1 MKKILKNFLNGT
13 DKKDRFFITKVILWI
28 LMIVLFLK
36 LFYLTIVKG
45 DYYRDMSENTRIRDV
60 EIAAPRGNIY
70 DRNGEI
76 LATNKTV
83 FTASILKNEFLE
95 HDIEERN
102 KNLRDLSRL
111 LELDGSNINPDYVLS
126 LNLIKYKDK
135 KAYSSE
141 ELSPMEKMIEIIKD
155 NDILKTLIYK
165 EEEDKGYKYRVID
178 TVFKSMRN
186 KGIDLPVMSKNGKI
200 EFVNPEG
207 SKFLKENSYYE
218 GEPVYEFLGRVLNKD
233 EGIIRNILN
242 HPVGRKLAFEQL
254 KESNLEENL
263 ELVPM
268 GFQDEMA
275 LWETKSKLAKEYP
288 EITGKSSAK
297 DDFVA
302 IVKKSSL
309 DELISNVT
317 INSKEE
323 EQIKVPAKYAL
334 ELLDKNNIKHNL
346 KVVLDEQDP
355 NHPVA
360 NVEYK
365 DDDKHELNA
374 KDMLI
379 SLLSENNLLKEF
391 ITDDDIKYIAQ
402 TINTNKNIL
411 PSISVKDWTYSYEKN
426 IDDMYE
432 RFKLDRKKDNIKK
445 LYKEI
450 IEYYELEEYELY
462 DQYNILKLY
471 DLINKHGDLRY
482 VPLDLTYNLSEV
494 TFASIEERFPLGSG
508 IIVDSEPIRYY
519 PEGSLA
525 SHTIGYIGK
534 ISTEVEK
541 NEYLSDENYN
551 LASLIG
557 KNGIEESQERQLKGI
572 NGSRR
577 VKVDNRGNVTEV
589 LGETK
594 PTPGNDVY
602 VSLDKNIQKVAED
615 ALKETINSLQ
625 TDNVFNS
632 KWGDVNFVNSNTT
645 GQYKDASSGSVVV
658 LNAKTGQLVALAN
671 APDINLNMF
680 STGISA
686 SDWKNL
692 FPKDERDLL
701 APRPLLNMALQSAIQ
716 PGSTFKLATSLAGL
730 ETGLNPDY
738 TIKCQGFIEVGGRTF
753 QDAIWGLNRGVHG
766 NEGTREAIRDSCNY
780 YFYNLA
786 LGVDK
791 GSKENGP
798 YKLSVDDVAKYA
810 KILGLGEKTGID
822 INIPKETVGTL
833 PDRNIK
839 KATYRNLYKSFLEE
853 NSKKYLVESNIKK
866 EELEEKIQTM
876 LKWIDEKEVPSETEI
891 VRRLKSLGFDTVKVV
906 GDSKQNFPAQ
916 IKYNYI
922 DQSNWLVG
930 DSLNVV
936 IGQGQNAYSPI
947 QMARYMATIA
957 NGGTKNKV
965 SVIDE
970 VKDPISGRVIYKNS
984 PTGNKIEIE
993 DFSALQV
1000 IKEGAN
1006 MAANEGHTGRV
1017 LGKLPFEMGVK
1028 SGTAE
1033 VGFTNPVTHKPYSD
1047 YGWMIGFAPYDNPE
1061 YVIAAVVTQSGTSMN
1076 ISPMVR
1082 EIMGACLEASP
1093 KVNKW

>member
-1 MKKILKNFLNGT
+1 MKKLFKNFFKAS
-13 DKKDRFFITKVILWI
+13 DRQDRFFITKIILFI
-28 LMIVLFLK
+28 LMLILFLK

-45 DYYRDMSENTRIRDV
+45 DYYSEMSENTRIRDI

-95 HDIEERN
+95 HDQEERN
-102 KNLRDLSRL
+102 NNLRDLSRL
-111 LELDGSNINPDYVLS
+111 LELDGSNINPDYVIS

-135 KAYSSE
+135 EAYKSE
-141 ELSPMEKMIEIIKD
+141 ELSPTEKMIEIVKD
-155 NDILKTLIYK
+155 NDLLKTLIYK
-165 EEEDKGYKYRVID
+165 EEEHKGYKYRVID
-178 TVFKSMRN
+178 TVIKSMKN
-186 KGIDLPVMSKNGKI
+186 KGADLPVMSGSEKI
-200 EFVNPEG
+200 EFINPKG
-207 SKFLKENSYYE
+207 SQYLMENSYYD
-218 GEPVYEFLGRVLNKD
+218 GEVPYEFLGRTLSKD

-242 HPVGRKLAFEQL
+242 HPMGRKLAFEL
-254 KESNLEENL
+254 LESSNLEENL
-263 ELVPM
+263 EIVPM

-275 LWETKSKLAKEYP
+275 LWETKAKLAKEYP
-288 EITGKSSAK
+288 GITEKSSAK
-297 DDFVA
+297 DDFVE

-317 INSKEE
+317 INSKAEE
-323 EQIKVPAKYAL
+323 KVMVPAIYAIEIL
-334 ELLDKNNIKHNL
+334 NKNNINHNL
-346 KVVLDEQDP
+346 KVVLDERDA
-355 NHPVA
+355 NKPVA
-360 NVEYK
+360 TIEYK
-365 DDDKHELNA
+365 DDEKHELKA
-374 KDMLI
+374 QDMLI

-411 PSISVKDWTYSYEKN
+411 PSISVRDWTYSYEKN

-432 RFKLDRKKDNIKK
+432 RFKLDREKDDIKK
-445 LYKEI
+445 LYSEVI
-450 IEYYELEEYELY
+450 DYYELKDYETI
-462 DQYNILKLY
+462 DQFNILKLY

-494 TFASIEERFPLGSG
+494 TFASIEERFPSGSG

-541 NEYLSDENYN
+541 EEYLSDKNYN

-557 KNGIEESQERQLKGI
+557 KNGIEESQERQLKGT

-577 VKVDNRGNVTEV
+577 VMVDNRGNVTEV

-602 VSLDKNIQKVAED
+602 LSLDKKIQKAAED

-632 KWGDVNFVNSNTT
+632 KWGDVNMVNSNTT

-658 LNAKTGQLVALAN
+658 LDAKTGQLVAMAN

-680 STGISA
+680 ATGISA

-692 FPKDERDLL
+692 FPKDERDLI
-701 APRPLLNMALQSAIQ
+701 APRPLLNMAIQSAIQ

-730 ETGLNPDY
+730 ETGLNPDF

-753 QDAIWGLNRGVHG
+753 QDAIWGLYRGVHG

-786 LGVDK
+786 LGVEK
-791 GSKENGP
+791 GSKDNGP
-798 YKLSVDDVAKYA
+798 YKLNVDDVAKYA

-822 INIPKETVGTL
+822 INIPKEATGIL
-833 PDRNIK
+833 PDRSIK
-839 KATYRNLYKSFLEE
+839 KATYKRLYQNFLEE
-853 NSKKYLVESNIKK
+853 NSEKYLVDKNIKK
-866 EELEEKIQTM
+866 EELEERIQTM
-876 LKWIDEKEVPSETEI
+876 VKWIDEKEVPTETEI
-891 VRRLKSLGFDTVKVV
+891 VKRLKDLGFDTAKVV

-936 IGQGQNAYSPI
+936 IGQGQNAYTPL

-965 SVIDE
+965 SVVDE
-970 VKDPISGRVIYKNS
+970 VKDPMNGRVIYKNS
-984 PTGNKIEIE
+984 PTGDKIDID
-993 DFSALQV
+993 DFSSLQV
-1000 IKEGAN
+1000 IREGAN
-1006 MAANEGHTGRV
+1006 MAAKEGHTGRV
-1017 LGKLPFEMGVK
+1017 LGNLPFEMGVK

-1047 YGWMIGFAPYDNPE
+1047 YGWMIGFAPYDDPQ
-1061 YVIAAVVTQSGTSMN
+1061 YVIAAVVTQAGTSMN
-1076 ISPMVR
+1076 ITPMIR

-1093 KVNKW
+1093 KENK

>member
-1 MKKILKNFLNGT
+1 MKKLFKNFFKAS
-13 DKKDRFFITKVILWI
+13 DREDRFFATKIILFI
-28 LMIVLFLK
+28 LMLILFLK
-36 LFYLTIVKG
+36 LFYLTVVKG
-45 DYYRDMSENTRIRDV
+45 DYYSEMSENTRIRDI

-95 HDIEERN
+95 HNQEERN

-135 KAYSSE
+135 DAYKNE
-141 ELSPMEKMIEIIKD
+141 ELSPTEKMIGIIKD
-155 NDILKTLIYK
+155 NDLLKTLIYK
-165 EEEDKGYKYRVID
+165 EEEHKGYKYRVID
-178 TVFKSMRN
+178 TVIKSMKN
-186 KGIDLPVMSKNGKI
+186 KGVDLPVMSGSEKI
-200 EFVNPEG
+200 EFINPKG
-207 SKFLKENSYYE
+207 SKYLKDNSYYE
-218 GEPVYEFLGRVLNKD
+218 GEVPYEFLGRNLSKD

-242 HPVGRKLAFEQL
+242 HPVGRKLAFELL
-254 KESNLEENL
+254 KSSKLEENL

-275 LWETKSKLAKEYP
+275 LWETKAKLAKEYP
-288 EITGKSSAK
+288 GITEKSSAK
-297 DDFVA
+297 DDFVE

-317 INSKEE
+317 INSKAEE
-323 EQIKVPAKYAL
+323 KVMVPAKYAI
-334 ELLDKNNIKHNL
+334 ELLDRKNINHNL
-346 KVVLDEQDP
+346 KVVLDEKDA
-355 NHPVA
+355 NKPVA
-360 NVEYK
+360 TIEYT
-365 DDDKHELNA
+365 DNEKHDLKA
-374 KDMLI
+374 QDMLI
-379 SLLSENNLLKEF
+379 SLLNENGLMKEF
-391 ITDDDIKYIAQ
+391 ITNDDVKYIAQ
-402 TINTNKNIL
+402 NINTNKNIL
-411 PSISVKDWTYSYEKN
+411 PSISVKDWIYSYEKN

-432 RFKLDRKKDNIKK
+432 RFKLDREKDDIKK
-445 LYKEI
+445 LYAEVI
-450 IEYYELEEYELY
+450 DYYELKDYDIY

-494 TFASIEERFPLGSG
+494 TFASIEERFPSGSG

-541 NEYLSDENYN
+541 EDYLSDKNYN

-557 KNGIEESQERQLKGI
+557 KNGIEESQERQLKGT

-577 VKVDNRGNVTEV
+577 VMVDNRGNVTEV

-594 PTPGNDVY
+594 PIPGNDVY
-602 VSLDKNIQKVAED
+602 LSLDKNIQKAAED
-615 ALKETINSLQ
+615 ALRETINSLQ

-632 KWGDVNFVNSNTT
+632 KWGDVNLVSSNTT

-658 LNAKTGQLVALAN
+658 LNAKTGQLVAMAN

-680 STGISA
+680 ATGISA

-692 FPKDERDLL
+692 FPKDERDLI
-701 APRPLLNMALQSAIQ
+701 APRPLLNMAMQSAIQ

-730 ETGLNPDY
+730 ETGLNPDF

-753 QDAIWGLNRGVHG
+753 QDAIWGLYRGVHG

-786 LGVDK
+786 LGVEK
-791 GSKENGP
+791 GSKDNGP
-798 YKLSVDDVAKYA
+798 YKLNVDDVAKYA

-822 INIPKETVGTL
+822 INIPKEATGIL
-833 PDRNIK
+833 PDRSIK
-839 KATYRNLYKSFLEE
+839 KATYKRLYQNFLEE
-853 NSKKYLVESNIKK
+853 NSEKYLADKNIKK

-876 LKWIDEKEVPSETEI
+876 LKWIDEKEVPTETEI
-891 VRRLKSLGFDTVKVV
+891 VKRLKDLGFDTAKVV

-936 IGQGQNAYSPI
+936 IGQGQNAYTPL
-947 QMARYMATIA
+947 QMARYIATIS

-965 SVIDE
+965 SVVDE
-970 VKDPISGRVIYKNS
+970 VKDPMSGRVLYKNS
-984 PTGNKIEIE
+984 PTGNKIDID
-993 DFSALQV
+993 DFSSLQV
-1000 IKEGAN
+1000 IREGAN
-1006 MAANEGHTGRV
+1006 MAAKEGHTGRV

-1033 VGFTNPVTHKPYSD
+1033 VGFTNPVTHQPYSD
-1047 YGWMIGFAPYDNPE
+1047 YGWMVGFAPYEDPQ
-1061 YVIAAVVTQSGTSMN
+1061 YVIAAVVTQAGTSMN
-1076 ISPMVR
+1076 ITPMVR
-1082 EIMGACLEASP
+1082 EIMGTCLEASP
-1093 KVNKW
+1093 KENK